1 MKIELEKY
9 GIQMFVF
16 SKIGGILV
24 NELLVDEVV
33 LYVVVIVINEVIDC
47 RILVDIFVVLKNLNV
62 MFVNFEEFL
71 VFIYQDIFYQVK
83 QDKMIN
89 VKNRIENL
97 ERERD
102 VYEELFM

>member
-1 MKIELEKY
+1 
-9 GIQMFVF
+9 MFVF

-33 LYVVVIVINEVIDC
+33 LYVVVIVINEVIDY
-47 RILVDIFVVLKNLNV
+47 RILVDIFVVLKNFNV

-71 VFIYQDIFYQVK
+71 VFIYQDVFYQVK